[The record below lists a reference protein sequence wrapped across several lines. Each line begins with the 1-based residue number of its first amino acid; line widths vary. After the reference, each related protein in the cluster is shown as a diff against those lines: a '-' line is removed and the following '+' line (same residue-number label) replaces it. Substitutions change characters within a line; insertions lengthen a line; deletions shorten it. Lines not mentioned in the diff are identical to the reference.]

1 MIDHS
6 EIIRIQGYLRESARL
21 IYESMGLPPFTLF
34 FHPTNTFKYFN
45 YAIPDDD
52 SAGVQA
58 TVFQAMRK
66 AFQERGRTARLEF
79 FEAFAPGLPA
89 ALRKNGF
96 LEEARQW
103 SMLCTPSSLRPVPPV
118 DGLVITDLDRKA
130 SWEDTREFIA
140 VQGEGFNPQ
149 GKTRPTETE
158 IQHKLERLRSGSSRA
173 LLARIN
179 DQPVSAAEFGKPIA
193 GVTEITGIATLPDYR
208 RRGLAAQLTAQA
220 LKIAF
225 SMGVQT
231 ACLTAADE
239 NAGHVY
245 AKVGFSPFSIM
256 LAYIDSQDDHHE
268 KSEWLRSA

>member
-1 MIDHS
+1 MTNHS
-6 EIIRIQGYLRESARL
+6 EIIRIQHYLRESAHA
-21 IYESMGLPPFTLF
+21 IYKSMALPPFTLF
-34 FHPTNTFKYFN
+34 FHPSDTFKYFN
-45 YAIPDDD
+45 YAIPDNDCP
-52 SAGVQA
+52 GVQA
-58 TVFQAMRK
+58 SDFQAMRK

-79 FEAFAPGLPA
+79 FEAFAPKLPA

-118 DGLVITDLDRKA
+118 DGVVIIDLGREA
-130 SWEDTREFIA
+130 SWEDTRDFIA

-149 GKTRPTETE
+149 GKTPPTETE
-158 IQHKLERLRSGSSRA
+158 IQHKLERLKSGSSRA
-173 LLARIN
+173 MLARIN
-179 DQPVSAAEFGKPIA
+179 DQPVSVVEFGTPIA

-220 LKIAF
+220 LRIAF

-239 NAGHVY
+239 NAGRVY
-245 AKVGFSPFSIM
+245 AKAGFSPFSIM
-256 LAYIDSQDDHHE
+256 LAYIDLQD
-268 KSEWLRSA
+268 KQ